1 MTQPVAAH
9 HINGSTHDGYPE
21 PWGADAESDAATKPL
36 PLLFGPELAAELPP
50 LSYLVEAIGMVD
62 GSGAPH
68 LFAGYG
74 FSGKTVA
81 LQSMMLSLAAG
92 RGVWGVHTV
101 QPRRAVH
108 VDLEQGER
116 LTRRRYQRL
125 ALGMGLD
132 LPELGDAIAVAIM
145 PPLGLVAAC
154 ESRWEELMAGR
165 DFLVVDSFRAAVG
178 GQDEN
183 ASDVRAGLD
192 LLGRVS
198 ERTGCRAC
206 VIHHA
211 RKPPIVPTGASAAF
225 DVRGSG
231 AIFDA
236 CDCVYQL
243 GAASGEPVQVKH
255 TKARSHGEPVED
267 FALVIEDVEEGG
279 DPRAGLRVMVH
290 GIELIDERRE
300 AATAKRV
307 AIQTARD
314 AKAITNAVERR
325 PGVGALELR
334 AVTGLNGTRYSRALA
349 HLGSAIEVRHERASG
364 GGPVL
369 ARHYSV

>member
-1 MTQPVAAH
+1 M
-9 HINGSTHDGYPE
+9 NGALPPTYDEHTPE
-21 PWGADAESDAATKPL
+21 PWGADAEPDAATKPL

-50 LSYLVEAIGMVD
+50 LSYLVAAIGMVD

-92 RGVWGVHTV
+92 RAVWGVHTTR
-101 QPRRAVH
+101 PRKVVH

-165 DFLVVDSFRAAVG
+165 DLLVVDSFRAAVG

-300 AATAKRV
+300 ASEARKRS
-307 AIQTARD
+307 IQVARD
-314 AKAITNAVERR
+314 ASRILAAVQSR
-325 PGVGALELR
+325 PGLGTRELR
-334 AVTGLNGTRYSRALA
+334 AILRISGDRFSAAVVELGLKIDARQERLPGQGGQAAL
-349 HLGSAIEVRHERASG
+349 
-364 GGPVL
+364 
-369 ARHYSV
+369 RHYPRGPT